1 MIINEE
7 RKQLYI
13 LDYRNIKI
21 MSKSY
26 IDSFINYFFQQAINN
41 NSSDIHIEPG
51 ENFFRIR
58 YRQLGELMEF
68 GKYDLE
74 KYKSLLSRIKI
85 ICGLDIAEKRIPQEG
100 RFNGVYGDN
109 AYDFRIS
116 IIPVYFGEK
125 ISVRILKRK
134 KIIKSL
140 IDLGFNEEIYK
151 NFLKCLNKKSGLILI
166 SGPMGSGKTTS
177 LYSILNEINTEDRN
191 IVTVEDPVE
200 YVIEGINQIQCN
212 EDLGL
217 SFSKLLKIILRQD
230 ADVIAIG
237 EIRDNATASV
247 ALTASLTGHLILSTI
262 HSKNSVSSLKRL
274 QDLGINIDLLYEG
287 ITGVFSQKLIRKLCP
302 HCKVIDRDYL
312 DKIKNLNLSEINFRG
327 KKIYKRKG
335 CSFCNQTGYIDR
347 IPISEFLLKK
357 KQNFCE
363 DLTDKNISNFFEAT
377 SDSIFLDGLKLV
389 FQGETSLDELLRVI

>member
-1 MIINEE
+1 MIIDDGI
-7 RKQLYI
+7 KQLYI

-21 MSKSY
+21 IPKSY

-41 NSSDIHIEPG
+41 DSSDIHIEPG
-51 ENFFRIR
+51 EEYFRIR
-58 YRQLGELMEF
+58 YRQLGELLEF

-100 RFNGVYGDN
+100 RFNGIYGNN

-125 ISVRILKRK
+125 ISIRILKRK
-134 KIIKSL
+134 KIVESL
-140 IDLGFNEEIYK
+140 IDLGFNEKIYK

-177 LYSILNEINTEDRN
+177 LYSILNEINTSDRN

-230 ADVIAIG
+230 ADIIAIG
-237 EIRDNATASV
+237 EIRDKATASV

-262 HSKNSVSSLKRL
+262 HSKNSASSLKRL
-274 QDLGINIDLLYEG
+274 QDLGVNINLLYEG
-287 ITGVFSQKLIRKLCP
+287 ITGVFSQKLVKTLCP
-302 HCKVIDRDYL
+302 HCKTIDRDYL
-312 DKIKNLNLSEINFRG
+312 KKIKNLNLSEIDFRE
-327 KKIYKRKG
+327 KKIYTKQG

-347 IPISEFLLKK
+347 VPISEFLLKK
-357 KQNFCE
+357 TQNFHG
-363 DLTDKNISNFFEAT
+363 DSLDKNILNFFEAT
-377 SDSIFLDGLKLV
+377 TDSIFLDGLRLV
-389 FQGETSLDELLRVI
+389 LQGETSLDELLRVI

>member
-1 MIINEE
+1 MIIDD
-7 RKQLYI
+7 KMKALYI

-21 MSKSY
+21 TTNSY
-26 IDSFINYFFQQAINN
+26 IDLFIIYIFQQAIKN

-51 ENFFRIR
+51 DKFFRIR
-58 YRQLGELMEF
+58 CRQLGELVEF
-68 GKYDLE
+68 GKYNLE

-100 RFNGVYGDN
+100 RFNGMYDES

-140 IDLGFNEEIYK
+140 PELGFNQNIYK
-151 NFLKCLNKKSGLILI
+151 NFLKCLNKKFGLILV

-177 LYSILNEINTEDRN
+177 LYSILNEINTKDRN
-191 IVTVEDPVE
+191 ITTIEDPIE

-217 SFSKLLKIILRQD
+217 NFSKLLKIILRQD
-230 ADVIAIG
+230 SDVIAIG
-237 EIRDNATASV
+237 EIRDKATASV

-262 HSKNSVSSLKRL
+262 HSKNSISSLKRL
-274 QDLGINIDLLYEG
+274 QDLGINMNLLYEG
-287 ITGVFSQKLIRKLCP
+287 ITGIFSQKLIRKLCP
-302 HCKVIDRDYL
+302 YCKIIDKDYSKKL
-312 DKIKNLNLSEINFRG
+312 EDLNLMEINF
-327 KKIYKRKG
+327 KNETIYKAKG
-335 CSFCNQTGYIDR
+335 CVKCNHTGYVER
-347 IPISEFLLKK
+347 IPISEFLLKNK
-357 KQNFCE
+357 KIHLENLKEE
-363 DLTDKNISNFFEAT
+363 DIINIFEKNSN
-377 SDSIFLDGLKLV
+377 SMLLDGLRLV
-389 FQGETSLDELLRVI
+389 LEGKTSLDELLRVI